1 MRDFKQEILEKISS
15 NLKDIA
21 TTIHEDT
28 SLTIEDQLTQMNVIY
43 DIMKYLSTY
52 NESNQILEDY
62 RQRKEEVKRI
72 MKYGNIPE

>member
-1 MRDFKQEILEKISS
+1 MRDFKQEIIEKISS
-15 NLKDIA
+15 NLKEMA
-21 TTIHEDT
+21 KEIHEDPIA
-28 SLTIEDQLTQMNVIY
+28 SVEDQLTQMNVIF

-62 RQRKEEVKRI
+62 RKRKDEIRRI

>member
-1 MRDFKQEILEKISS
+1 MRDFKQEIIEKISS
-15 NLKDIA
+15 NLKEMA
-21 TTIHEDT
+21 KEIHEDPTT
-28 SLTIEDQLTQMNVIY
+28 SVEDQLTQMNVIF

-62 RQRKEEVKRI
+62 RKRKDEIRRI